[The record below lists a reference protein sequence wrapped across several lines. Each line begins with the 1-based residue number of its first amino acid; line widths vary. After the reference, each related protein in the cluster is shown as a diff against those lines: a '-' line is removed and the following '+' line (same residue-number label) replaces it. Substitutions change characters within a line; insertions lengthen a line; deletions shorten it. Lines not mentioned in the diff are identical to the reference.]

1 VPLIEI
7 ANAMALVAELSGGMS
22 ADEIKREAL
31 SLFGLKRMTK
41 GISGRLDEALRFGV
55 TSRRLADEGGRL
67 TAITLE

>member
-1 VPLIEI
+1 
-7 ANAMALVAELSGGMS
+7 MS